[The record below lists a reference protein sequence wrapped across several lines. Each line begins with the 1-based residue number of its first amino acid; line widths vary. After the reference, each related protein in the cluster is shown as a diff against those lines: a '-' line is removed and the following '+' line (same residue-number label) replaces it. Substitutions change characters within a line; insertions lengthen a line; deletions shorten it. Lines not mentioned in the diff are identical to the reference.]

1 MTKAKTDK
9 SAEGSRSRSQ
19 IIVLF
24 IALIVF
30 IMLLFANFAYLNTQ
44 ANYDKQYIGHAGEL
58 RVLSQRIAKNA
69 TEAAAGKAA
78 AFKLLS
84 DARNDF
90 AQRWGYLKKGD
101 PATGL
106 PPAPATVRP
115 EMRAVQLDWERLLKN
130 TDAILSSEQTV
141 LSLHQVAATLA
152 ETVPQLQ
159 IEYEKVVEILLQRGA
174 PAAQVA
180 MAQRQSLLA
189 ERILGAVNTVLAGD
203 ENSQQAADAFGRDA
217 TRFGQVLNG
226 MLQGNPALK
235 ISQVEDRDARARLSE
250 ISELFQFV
258 SGSVDEILETSP
270 ELFKVRESAS
280 NIFSLSQTL
289 LDEASHLATRF
300 ENLAGGRNTDTIGG
314 YVLGLLALAS
324 IILIGLVMVRE
335 TNRQLRETAEKNER
349 NQNAIMRLLDE
360 IEDLADGDLTV
371 TASVTEDFT
380 GTIADS
386 INYSVDQLRDLVA
399 TINLTAGQVAAA
411 VQETQATAM
420 HLAQASEHQAQQIS
434 EASTAISDMAESID
448 QVSANAAESSA
459 VAERS
464 VEIANKGNEVVHNTI
479 HGMDNIREQI
489 QDTAKRIKRLG
500 ESSQEIGD
508 IVSLIDDIADQT
520 NILAL
525 NAAIQASMAGDAGR
539 GFAVVADEVQ
549 RLAERSSA
557 ATRQIETLVRA
568 IQTDTNEA
576 VISMEQTTTEVVR
589 GARLAQDAGVAL
601 EEIEGV
607 SKTLAALIQSISNAA
622 QQQTS
627 SAGQI
632 SLTMNVI
639 QQITSQTSSGSTA
652 TAESIGNLAKMA
664 SQLRRS
670 VSGFTLPAASATG
683 LKSVSGVVMGDRHD
697 YVALEW
703 VKGEIAETL
712 KQAHQ
717 AIEAVLDDPQA
728 SPGLDECLDYIHQV
742 HGSLQMVEFY
752 GAALLAE
759 EMEHLVEAL
768 QHERVSHRD
777 EALHL
782 LLQALGQLPIYLD
795 RVQGARRDLPLVV
808 LPLINDL
815 RSARGESLLSETSLF
830 SPQLPELPP
839 LSARSTGAAGA
850 GRTAERA
857 AQIAPDAANGLG
869 RFAARAG

>member
-1 MTKAKTDK
+1 MTTAHTAKPM
-9 SAEGSRSRSQ
+9 EGSRSRSQ
-19 IIVLF
+19 IIALF
-24 IALIVF
+24 IVLIVF

-44 ANYDKQYIGHAGEL
+44 SSYDKQYISHAGEL

-90 AQRWGYLKKGD
+90 SQRWAYLKKGD
-101 PATGL
+101 KSTGL
-106 PPAPATVRP
+106 PAAPAAVHK
-115 EMRAVQLDWERLLKN
+115 EMQAVQRDWEQLLSN
-130 TDAILSSEQTV
+130 VNAILASEQTV

-159 IEYEKVVEILLQRGA
+159 VEYEKVVEILLQRGA
-174 PAAQVA
+174 PASQVA
-180 MAQRQSLLA
+180 LAQRQSLLA

-203 ENSQQAADAFGRDA
+203 ENAVQAADTFGRDA
-217 TRFGQVLNG
+217 NRFGQVLNG
-226 MLQGNPALK
+226 MLEGNAGLR
-235 ISQVEDRDARARLSE
+235 IAEVEDKDARARLLE

-270 ELFKVRESAS
+270 QLFHVREAAS

-289 LDEASHLATRF
+289 LDEASMLANGF
-300 ENLAGGRNTDTIGG
+300 ENLANGRALDIIGG

-335 TNRQLRETAEKNER
+335 TNRQLRETAEKNDR

-360 IEDLADGDLTV
+360 IADLADGDLTV

-420 HLAQASEHQAQQIS
+420 QLAEASEHQAQQIS
-434 EASTAISDMAESID
+434 EASGAVQQMVHSID
-448 QVSANAAESSA
+448 QVSANASESSA

-464 VEIANKGNEVVHNTI
+464 VAIANKGNEVVHNTI
-479 HGMDNIREQI
+479 HGMDNIRDQI

-568 IQTDTNEA
+568 IQADTNEA

-607 SKTLAALIQSISNAA
+607 SQNLADLIQRISNAA
-622 QQQTS
+622 QQQAN

-632 SLTMNVI
+632 SLTMNII
-639 QQITSQTSSGSTA
+639 QQITNQTSSGSTA
-652 TAESIGNLAKMA
+652 TADSIGNLAKMA

-670 VSGFTLPAASATG
+670 VSGFTLPATP
-683 LKSVSGVVMGDRHD
+683 KD
-697 YVALEW
+697 
-703 VKGEIAETL
+703 GE
-712 KQAHQ
+712 
-717 AIEAVLDDPQA
+717 PQ
-728 SPGLDECLDYIHQV
+728 
-742 HGSLQMVEFY
+742 
-752 GAALLAE
+752 
-759 EMEHLVEAL
+759 
-768 QHERVSHRD
+768 
-777 EALHL
+777 
-782 LLQALGQLPIYLD
+782 
-795 RVQGARRDLPLVV
+795 
-808 LPLINDL
+808 
-815 RSARGESLLSETSLF
+815 
-830 SPQLPELPP
+830 
-839 LSARSTGAAGA
+839 
-850 GRTAERA
+850 
-857 AQIAPDAANGLG
+857 
-869 RFAARAG
+869 

>member
-1 MTKAKTDK
+1 MTKAKTGK
-9 SAEGSRSRSQ
+9 PEGSRSRSQ
-19 IIVLF
+19 IIALF

-30 IMLLFANFAYLNTQ
+30 IMLLFAHFAYLNTQ
-44 ANYDKQYIGHAGEL
+44 ATYDKQYIGHAGEL

-90 AQRWGYLKKGD
+90 ARRWGYLKNGD
-101 PATGL
+101 PSTGL
-106 PPAPATVRP
+106 PSAPSAVRP

-130 TDAILSSEQTV
+130 TDTILASEQTV

-159 IEYEKVVEILLQRGA
+159 VEYEKVVEILLQRGA

-180 MAQRQSLLA
+180 MAQRQTLLA
-189 ERILGAVNTVLAGD
+189 ERILGAVNTVLSGD

-217 TRFGQVLNG
+217 ARFGQVLTG

-235 ISQVEDRDARARLSE
+235 VSQVEDRDARARLIE

-280 NIFSLSQTL
+280 VIFTLSQTL
-289 LDEASHLATRF
+289 LDEASLLATGF

-314 YVLGLLALAS
+314 YVLGLAALMS

-349 NQNAIMRLLDE
+349 NQTAIMRLLDE

-371 TASVTEDFT
+371 TATVTEDFT

-420 HLAQASEHQAQQIS
+420 HLAQASEHQAQQIA
-434 EASTAISDMAESID
+434 EASTAINDMAESID

-525 NAAIQASMAGDAGR
+525 NAAIQASLAGDAGR

-639 QQITSQTSSGSTA
+639 QQITTQTSSGSTA

-670 VSGFTLPAASATG
+670 VSGFTLPATRA
-683 LKSVSGVVMGDRHD
+683 
-697 YVALEW
+697 
-703 VKGEIAETL
+703 
-712 KQAHQ
+712 QA
-717 AIEAVLDDPQA
+717 ADKV
-728 SPGLDECLDYIHQV
+728 
-742 HGSLQMVEFY
+742 
-752 GAALLAE
+752 
-759 EMEHLVEAL
+759 
-768 QHERVSHRD
+768 
-777 EALHL
+777 
-782 LLQALGQLPIYLD
+782 
-795 RVQGARRDLPLVV
+795 
-808 LPLINDL
+808 
-815 RSARGESLLSETSLF
+815 
-830 SPQLPELPP
+830 
-839 LSARSTGAAGA
+839 
-850 GRTAERA
+850 
-857 AQIAPDAANGLG
+857 
-869 RFAARAG
+869 

>member
-1 MTKAKTDK
+1 MIKAKTGK
-9 SAEGSRSRSQ
+9 PEASRSRSQ
-19 IIVLF
+19 IVALF

-30 IMLLFANFAYLNTQ
+30 IMLLFANFAHLNTQ
-44 ANYDKQYIGHAGEL
+44 ATYDKQYIGHAGEL

-69 TEAAAGKAA
+69 TEAASGKAA

-90 AQRWGYLKKGD
+90 ARRWGYLKKGD

-106 PPAPATVRP
+106 PPAPSTVRP
-115 EMRAVQLDWERLLKN
+115 EMRAVQMDWERLLKN

-159 IEYEKVVEILLQRGA
+159 VEYEKVVETLLQRGA
-174 PAAQVA
+174 PSAQVA

-189 ERILGAVNTVLAGD
+189 ERILGAVNTVLSGD

-217 TRFGQVLNG
+217 ARFGQVLNG
-226 MLQGNPALK
+226 MLQGNQTLRV
-235 ISQVEDRDARARLSE
+235 SQVEDREARARLVE
-250 ISELFQFV
+250 ISELFEFV

-270 ELFKVRESAS
+270 ELFKVRESAT

-289 LDEASHLATRF
+289 LDEASHLATGF
-300 ENLAGGRNTDTIGG
+300 ENLAGGRDLDTIGG
-314 YVLGLLALAS
+314 YVLGLLALTS

-434 EASTAISDMAESID
+434 DASTAINDMVHSID

-632 SLTMNVI
+632 SLTMDVI
-639 QQITSQTSSGSTA
+639 QQITTQTSSGSTA
-652 TAESIGNLAKMA
+652 TADSIGNLAKMA
-664 SQLRRS
+664 SELRRS
-670 VSGFTLPAASATG
+670 VSGFTLP
-683 LKSVSGVVMGDRHD
+683 
-697 YVALEW
+697 VAD
-703 VKGEIAETL
+703 KA
-712 KQAHQ
+712 
-717 AIEAVLDDPQA
+717 
-728 SPGLDECLDYIHQV
+728 
-742 HGSLQMVEFY
+742 
-752 GAALLAE
+752 
-759 EMEHLVEAL
+759 
-768 QHERVSHRD
+768 
-777 EALHL
+777 
-782 LLQALGQLPIYLD
+782 
-795 RVQGARRDLPLVV
+795 
-808 LPLINDL
+808 
-815 RSARGESLLSETSLF
+815 
-830 SPQLPELPP
+830 
-839 LSARSTGAAGA
+839 
-850 GRTAERA
+850 
-857 AQIAPDAANGLG
+857 
-869 RFAARAG
+869 

>member
-1 MTKAKTDK
+1 MIKANTGKPLE
-9 SAEGSRSRSQ
+9 ASRSRSQ

-24 IALIVF
+24 VALIVF

-44 ANYDKQYIGHAGEL
+44 SNYDKQYIGHAGEL

-84 DARNDF
+84 EARNDF
-90 AQRWGYLKKGD
+90 AQRWGYLKQGD
-101 PATGL
+101 PVTGL
-106 PPAPATVRP
+106 PPAPAALRP
-115 EMRAVQLDWERLLKN
+115 QMRAVQLDWERLLKN

-159 IEYEKVVEILLQRGA
+159 VEYEKVVEILLQRGA

-203 ENSQQAADAFGRDA
+203 ENASQAADTFGRDA
-217 TRFGQVLNG
+217 ARFGQVLNG
-226 MLQGNPALK
+226 MSQGDPALK
-235 ISQVEDRDARARLSE
+235 ISQVQDRDARARLSE
-250 ISELFQFV
+250 ISELFEFV

-270 ELFKVRESAS
+270 ELFKVRESAG
-280 NIFSLSQTL
+280 NIFNLSQTL
-289 LDEASHLATRF
+289 LDEASHLATAF
-300 ENLAGGRNTDTIGG
+300 ENLAGGRSANAIGG
-314 YVLGLLALAS
+314 YVLGLLALMS

-434 EASTAISDMAESID
+434 EASTSINEMARSID

-568 IQTDTNEA
+568 IQADTNEA

-622 QQQTS
+622 QQQTT

-639 QQITSQTSSGSTA
+639 QQITTQTSSGSTA

-670 VSGFTLPAASATG
+670 VSGFTLPAA
-683 LKSVSGVVMGDRHD
+683 
-697 YVALEW
+697 
-703 VKGEIAETL
+703 
-712 KQAHQ
+712 
-717 AIEAVLDDPQA
+717 AV
-728 SPGLDECLDYIHQV
+728 DEGKV
-742 HGSLQMVEFY
+742 
-752 GAALLAE
+752 
-759 EMEHLVEAL
+759 
-768 QHERVSHRD
+768 
-777 EALHL
+777 
-782 LLQALGQLPIYLD
+782 
-795 RVQGARRDLPLVV
+795 
-808 LPLINDL
+808 
-815 RSARGESLLSETSLF
+815 
-830 SPQLPELPP
+830 
-839 LSARSTGAAGA
+839 
-850 GRTAERA
+850 
-857 AQIAPDAANGLG
+857 
-869 RFAARAG
+869 